1 MTMFSPGGIKRDILY
16 GCMHINAH
24 AKRQREREREREREK
39 ERKRKRKKKRENRAK
54 KYSVNW
60 KANGRC
66 RM

>member
-1 MTMFSPGGIKRDILY
+1 MFSRGGIKRDILY
-16 GCMHINAH
+16 GCMHINAR
-24 AKRQREREREREREK
+24 ANKREREK
-39 ERKRKRKKKRENRAK
+39 ERKRKRKRKRENRAK

>member
-1 MTMFSPGGIKRDILY
+1 MFSRGGIKRDILY
-16 GCMHINAH
+16 ACMHINAR
-24 AKRQREREREREREK
+24 ANKRERERER
-39 ERKRKRKKKRENRAK
+39 KRKRENRAK